1 MTAEDRFSKSLKKL
15 DRIIRGRTVR
25 RTLVAAV
32 LISLAL
38 NSTAV
43 GLKEFG
49 LYDFEGISVYA
60 LLTLISIAF
69 SLLYTIRTNKSLM
82 EELIDIDARLD
93 LNERIS
99 TAHECQRL
107 GRRSIFVELLYED
120 VSRLLDSM
128 KANQI
133 FPKAFSPA
141 HVMIPFL
148 SLVLISLLLFN
159 FSPSGL
165 IRSASE
171 AKILAQ
177 IGAEMNRYTKKKM
190 IKGAA
195 GEDKAQDDLY
205 RRMKQMSEEL
215 SNRTIGRRELLESLD
230 DLIQELSSESA
241 KLSRTLAADLSLGDA
256 ANAPMLEAL
265 QDENLDKEELE
276 KLRRKLKDLF
286 GGNLPSSVSQGI
298 ASLEQRLEFKALL
311 EEAGE
316 DARDAFFEGD
326 EDSSN
331 GEEVL
336 VVKKSEKNEA
346 VDGQP
351 PKDDKTSSDSQTD
364 NDNTQEQYEGP
375 YEAGDPGLD
384 DESEARRPG
393 MEDDFPFTAG
403 RGKGKDE
410 EKLPSEL
417 ETSKIPAVQNPGATS
432 PGERFN
438 VYVRSLPK
446 VGRAELDPE
455 EIIRTYSQKVE
466 EVIRRE
472 DIPPKFREYIKNYFL
487 SIGLRKEDHGNDGS
501 N

>member
-1 MTAEDRFSKSLKKL
+1 MTAEDRFLKSFKKL
-15 DRIIRGRTVR
+15 DRIIIRRTVSR
-25 RTLVAAV
+25 VLAAAF

-38 NSTAV
+38 NFVAV

-49 LYDFEGISVYA
+49 LYDFEGIGVYG

-69 SLLYTIRTNKSLM
+69 ALLYTIRTNKSVM
-82 EELIDIDARLD
+82 EELIEIDARLE
-93 LNERIS
+93 LNEKIS
-99 TAHECQRL
+99 TAYECQRL
-107 GRRSIFVELLYED
+107 GRWSIFVELLYED

-133 FPKAFSPA
+133 FPKAFSPV
-141 HVMIPFL
+141 HVIIPFL
-148 SLVLISLLLFN
+148 SLALISLLLFN
-159 FSPSGL
+159 FSPSGSK
-165 IRSASE
+165 RSASE

-177 IGAEMNRYTKKKM
+177 IGADMNRYTKKKM
-190 IKGAA
+190 IKGVA

-215 SNRTIGRRELLESLD
+215 SDRTVGRKELLESLD
-230 DLIQELSSESA
+230 DLIKELSSESA

-256 ANAPMLEAL
+256 ANTPMLEAL

-276 KLRRKLKDLF
+276 KLKEKLKDLF
-286 GGNLPSSVSQGI
+286 GGNLPSSVSQEM

-316 DARDAFFEGD
+316 DAKDAFFEGE

-336 VVKKSEKNEA
+336 VVKKSEENDA
-346 VDGQP
+346 LDGQP
-351 PKDDKTSSDSQTD
+351 PKDDKTSSDSESENDSSRDQT
-364 NDNTQEQYEGP
+364 EGP
-375 YEAGDPGLD
+375 YRAGDPGED

-393 MEDDFPFTAG
+393 MEDDFPFIAG
-403 RGKGKDE
+403 SGKGKDE
-410 EKLPSEL
+410 KNAPSEL
-417 ETSKIPAVQNPGATS
+417 ETSKVPAIQAPGADS

-438 VYVRSLPK
+438 IYVRSLPK
-446 VGRAELDPE
+446 IGRTELDPE

-466 EVIRRE
+466 EVIKRE
-472 DIPPKFREYIKNYFL
+472 DIPPNFREYIKNYFL